1 MTPSLQPLFFH
12 LELIP
17 EKVDLVDLF
26 VEKNCEE
33 EILFEVES
41 IIKLDVVRDDSV
53 EVAMEEVNCL
63 VLDPVIDVLLD
74 GVIEVYLWEDG
85 VENEDDEEIKG
96 FLEVAN
102 CAVGL
107 DDLDELNAGDMEEV
121 NLEVSNTL
129 IDLGVDDL
137 TDGEVEVCLV

>member
-33 EILFEVES
+33 EILFKVES

-74 GVIEVYLWEDG
+74 GVIEVYL
-85 VENEDDEEIKG
+85 
-96 FLEVAN
+96 
-102 CAVGL
+102 
-107 DDLDELNAGDMEEV
+107 
-121 NLEVSNTL
+121 
-129 IDLGVDDL
+129 
-137 TDGEVEVCLV
+137 